1 MHGAMR
7 APRWS
12 HGSEYRLVCPHLH
25 QKHHHRHASPCR
37 PGDSGFRTLTLVIAS
52 VLLAAGVL
60 AETPPAADIVIT
72 APGQASLFAGITDA
86 LRVIISSNATHS
98 VGNVSLP
105 DLRHV
110 SGSIVVFSERG
121 GIVDGVDLPGLLSA
135 DTLHIYAASPGSIVA
150 SVSISQLGTIAEVTV
165 GGTISH
171 RGHVG
176 SVRLTTDGVSSLL
189 VTRQLE
195 ISGML
200 GSTIDSVIIGEVA
213 CGVYI
218 YIYIYIFY
226 MCVCVCVRVRM
237 CVCVGGWVVAS
248 ILWAAIAR
256 LMFLLMQIS

>member
-1 MHGAMR
+1 
-7 APRWS
+7 
-12 HGSEYRLVCPHLH
+12 VCPHLH

-200 GSTIDSVIIGEVA
+200 GSTIDSVIIGELA

-218 YIYIYIFY
+218 LCVRACA
-226 MCVCVCVRVRM
+226 CVCVCL
-237 CVCVGGWVVAS
+237 CVCVCGWWRVYYGRPSLA
-248 ILWAAIAR
+248 
-256 LMFLLMQIS
+256 